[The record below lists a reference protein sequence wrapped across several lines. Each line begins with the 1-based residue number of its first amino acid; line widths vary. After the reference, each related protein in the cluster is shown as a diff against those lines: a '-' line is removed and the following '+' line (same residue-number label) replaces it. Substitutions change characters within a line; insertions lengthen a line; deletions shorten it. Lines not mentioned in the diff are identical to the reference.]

1 MNNIDKRN
9 LDKAIKQLKE
19 DGVSLNDDQDP
30 EKSKGLG
37 DSVEK
42 VLNSIGVTQERFKSW
57 FGLKGC
63 NCDERKQWLNKIFPY
78 GKK

>member
-1 MNNIDKRN
+1 MENRDKVD

-42 VLNSIGVTQERFKSW
+42 VLNSVGVTQERFKSW
-57 FGLKGC
+57 FGLG
-63 NCDERKQWLNKIFPY
+63 
-78 GKK
+78 